1 MPVRRPLIGIC
12 HRPNRARYLRRTPVC
27 PYLSNGLSVH
37 WGATEK
43 VACFAP
49 TPSGSNDVSIILQIP
64 SNGSAWSLPFHSS
77 HMGRVKSK
85 CLWRSRWVAR
95 QSHDRLKL
103 MPFRSS
109 SIEKGIFAVPI
120 STMYSPSPG
129 SVTGAENLY
138 RQEARSKSRSP
149 CLGVSR
155 LNCPTDRSPTPTAL
169 PLRLMITGLPCRT
182 VPACMTATWSRAC
195 CCTRW

>member
-1 MPVRRPLIGIC
+1 MPVRRPLASGSAIGRTEQGISGVLRC
-12 HRPNRARYLRRTPVC
+12 VLTCPTGCQCTGVPQKKSRA
-27 PYLSNGLSVH
+27 S
-37 WGATEK
+37 
-43 VACFAP
+43 P

-77 HMGRVKSK
+77 HMGNVTSK

-120 STMYSPSPG
+120 STMNSPSPG
-129 SVTGAENLY
+129 SVTAAENLY

-155 LNCPTDRSPTPTAL
+155 LNCPTDRSPPPTAL
-169 PLRLMITGLPCRT
+169 PLRLMITGLPCRI
-182 VPACMTATWSRAC
+182 VPA
-195 CCTRW
+195 

>member
-12 HRPNRARYLRRTPVC
+12 HRPNRTRYLRRTPVC

-43 VACFAP
+43 VACFADSEWVQRCLDHFADSVERLGLVFAVP
-49 TPSGSNDVSIILQIP
+49 QLPHGQRQEQVLM
-64 SNGSAWSLPFHSS
+64 AKSL
-77 HMGRVKSK
+77 
-85 CLWRSRWVAR
+85 AR

-120 STMYSPSPG
+120 STMNSPSPG

-155 LNCPTDRSPTPTAL
+155 LNCPTDRSPPPTAL
-169 PLRLMITGLPCRT
+169 PLRLMITGLPCRI
-182 VPACMTATWSRAC
+182 VPA
-195 CCTRW
+195 